1 MLQKI
6 SGEAFPE
13 VFKSPFRA
21 QIVSILCDRA
31 DVGVH
36 VCELCQATGLKNRA
50 ARQAVEEIRR
60 GRDDRNV
67 RMVAKLIRR
76 GGVVVCADEE
86 RGYFLPAD
94 REELFLWLRREN
106 KRAAS
111 ITRTLRPAMALFDD
125 KLKTDLISAGAVED
139 RG

>member
-50 ARQAVEEIRR
+50 ARQAVEE
-60 GRDDRNV
+60 
-67 RMVAKLIRR
+67 IRR

>member
-1 MLQKI
+1 MLQVI
-6 SGEAFPE
+6 TERAFPDL
-13 VFKSPFRA
+13 FKHPLYAR
-21 QIVSILCDRA
+21 ILALLLSRGRD
-31 DVGVH
+31 GMH
-36 VCELCQATGLKNRA
+36 VCDLCNATGLSNRA
-50 ARQAVEEIRR
+50 ARQAVEE
-60 GRDDRNV
+60 
-67 RMVAKLIRR
+67 IRR

-125 KLKTDLISAGAVED
+125 KLKTDLISAGVMED